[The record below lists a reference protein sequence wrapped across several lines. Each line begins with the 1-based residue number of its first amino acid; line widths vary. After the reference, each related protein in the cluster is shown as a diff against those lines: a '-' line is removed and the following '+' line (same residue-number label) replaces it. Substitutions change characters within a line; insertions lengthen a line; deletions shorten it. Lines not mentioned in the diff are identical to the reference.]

1 MTQHECTELAVALAR
16 HYSGAHGE
24 GSPAHMITK
33 EYVYFTLNGFTYR
46 TNGEDVEAA
55 GGNRWNKTNSLPII
69 LHARDI
75 FATSGMSWA
84 T

>member
-1 MTQHECTELAVALAR
+1 
-16 HYSGAHGE
+16 
-24 GSPAHMITK
+24 MITK

-75 FATSGMSWA
+75 FAQTTARKEG
-84 T
+84 

>member
-1 MTQHECTELAVALAR
+1 
-16 HYSGAHGE
+16 
-24 GSPAHMITK
+24 MITK

-55 GGNRWNKTNSLPII
+55 GGTRWNKTNSLPII

-75 FATSGMSWA
+75 FAQTAARKEG
-84 T
+84 